1 MSEIGKGLMS
11 ALSRIEPADDFSNAG
26 RSLLQLTPFCG
37 VMTMSVSCGQV
48 TSASCASTTG
58 CALDDSG
65 ECGVDFTQVDMPEEA
80 LNDSNFV
87 EMTAMTTSCKAKNE
101 TQCSA
106 DITCEF
112 DDFDGSS
119 DFGSGYPGTEG
130 CEATCEGNHIVETQC
145 KGMASC
151 EWHEG
156 KCWSAVGSNPCAD
169 APTASPHDEE
179 SDAPM
184 ASPHD
189 EESDAPMA
197 SPHDEESDAPMCST
211 GPYLIF
217 WLLDKCPTMATVIAK
232 MLAAEGITQAQVQII
247 ADAAGFT
254 ISTEF
259 LAELD
264 AQGVAA
270 ASTYLSTAESCDTF
284 ELDLTCDLAESEA
297 ACPTGCEW
305 VAGDVDAND
314 VDYQSDRCA
323 TPQAKK
329 MSLQYSFLNA
339 RAALIPARTVC
350 APFSET
356 ACTGACGWG
365 SISYDDDS
373 DSESSCTLS
382 GPMAQSILIA
392 DGADPY
398 IKGYFTYLFNSGV
411 TCPAETDATKCNALD
426 GCMYGESEYDEE
438 GVEACYS
445 PELVAMLVVNNKCSG
460 STADALV
467 AMVNSNKE
475 EGAADVTIAD
485 LYKQFG
491 VVDLSDASKLNAQ
504 ADIKIKAAA
513 DATTTATKDKD
524 AVLAASANLATEDK
538 AKLEFLAAAAIS
550 GETVKKVVVTISA
563 DTEADACTTSFT
575 KMGLTS
581 DDGACTATATSER
594 RRNLL
599 AASYSTTVLL
609 NPAKVD
615 TAAATEAIAKIKAD
629 STVTGVTATDASP
642 VTEIEAIP
650 NIDATSVATFKASA
664 NTAAAANVEASAYEA
679 EVASAS
685 ASSCYSDETTI
696 VPECECHSSCETCGY
711 NSMPNAEDDCITCA
725 SSGDNLHVVYGDG
738 TGTCSAYQ
746 TNEIGCTNAY
756 NWVTCDYILTD
767 TACNANPQCLWKDDD
782 GDLYCGLAADD
793 YEVSETDNL
802 AAEGALK
809 SDYDTCYSKGSES
822 ANCDGDCSW
831 NEDNSSCDVSVT
843 KTENV
848 LEAADANGGI
858 TALLMSVAFTD
869 INCAHRATTGIACEA
884 VDGCALQTIG
894 AQSRCYISQVKHIG
908 TVETKCG
915 TNGAAARS
923 TAQAAAGISA
933 TCAVNEYVLSNACTT
948 CAGGTTNA
956 LGDDASGADTA
967 CDATKCAVNEYVKSK
982 VCTAC
987 AAGSTN
993 ALGDDASGA
1002 DTECDADAAVK
1013 DDYSS
1018 ASRSDISFAT
1028 IAMVIATLLACA
1040 TV

>member
-1 MSEIGKGLMS
+1 
-11 ALSRIEPADDFSNAG
+11 
-26 RSLLQLTPFCG
+26 
-37 VMTMSVSCGQV
+37 
-48 TSASCASTTG
+48 
-58 CALDDSG
+58 
-65 ECGVDFTQVDMPEEA
+65 
-80 LNDSNFV
+80 
-87 EMTAMTTSCKAKNE
+87 
-101 TQCSA
+101 
-106 DITCEF
+106 
-112 DDFDGSS
+112 
-119 DFGSGYPGTEG
+119 
-130 CEATCEGNHIVETQC
+130 
-145 KGMASC
+145 
-151 EWHEG
+151 
-156 KCWSAVGSNPCAD
+156 
-169 APTASPHDEE
+169 
-179 SDAPM
+179 
-184 ASPHD
+184 
-189 EESDAPMA
+189 
-197 SPHDEESDAPMCST
+197 
-211 GPYLIF
+211 
-217 WLLDKCPTMATVIAK
+217 

-259 LAELD
+259 QAELD

-270 ASTYLSTAESCDTF
+270 ASTYISTAESCDTF
-284 ELDLTCDLAESEA
+284 ELDLTCDLAETKD

-305 VAGDVDAND
+305 VAGDVNASDE
-314 VDYQSDRCA
+314 DYHSDRCS

-329 MSLQYSFLNA
+329 MSWQYSFSNA
-339 RAALIPARTVC
+339 RAALIPAMTVC

-365 SISYDDDS
+365 SISYDHDS

-382 GPMAQSILIA
+382 GPRAQSILIA
-392 DGADPY
+392 DGAGPY

-411 TCPAETDATKCNALD
+411 TCPAETDKTKCNALD
-426 GCMYGESEYDEE
+426 GCMYGVSEYDKE
-438 GVEACYS
+438 GVNACYS
-445 PELVAMLVVNNKCSG
+445 PELAAMLVVNNKCSG

-550 GETVKKVVVTISA
+550 GETVKKVVVTITA

-581 DDGACTATATSER
+581 DDGACTATATSGR

-615 TAAATEAIAKIKAD
+615 TAAATEAVAKIKAD

-711 NSMPNAEDDCITCA
+711 SSMPNAEDDCITCA
-725 SSGDNLHVVYGDG
+725 SSGDNLHVVHDDG

-933 TCAVNEYVLSNACTT
+933 TCAVNEYTTSTASAGCIACAAGTYISAGKTPGVSSTCAATCAVNEYVLSNACTT

-956 LGDDASGADTA
+956 VGDDASGVDTV

-987 AAGSTN
+987 TVGCACRGCGSESK
-993 ALGDDASGA
+993 L
-1002 DTECDADAAVK
+1002 
-1013 DDYSS
+1013 SS
-1018 ASRSDISFAT
+1018 APWIVFWDRCARRPHPSRDRGSREHHSWWY
-1028 IAMVIATLLACA
+1028 
-1040 TV
+1040 